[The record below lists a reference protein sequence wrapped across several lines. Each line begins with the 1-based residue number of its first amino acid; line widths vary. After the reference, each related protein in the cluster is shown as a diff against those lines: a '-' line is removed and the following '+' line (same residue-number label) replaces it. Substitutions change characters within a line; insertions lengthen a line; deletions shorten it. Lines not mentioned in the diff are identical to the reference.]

1 MSRPSYY
8 LTTPIYYVTDRPHIG
23 TTYTTIAADA
33 LARYK
38 RLCGYDTHFLTGT
51 DEHGLKV
58 QRAAQERGVT
68 PQAHADEVVGHY
80 HTAWKQLNIS
90 HDDFIRTT
98 EPRHERVVQAA
109 FQKLLDAGHLHLGE
123 YKGWYCVSCEA
134 FLKETEDPSP
144 KCPDCGRAAE
154 WNSEATYFFRLSRF
168 QEPLLAF
175 YERNPGFVRPA
186 YRFNEVRARVKEG
199 LRDLS
204 VTRTTLEWAV
214 PLPFDPKHRS
224 YVWIDALLNYASA
237 VGYASD
243 DALFARRW
251 PADAHLVGKD
261 ILWFHAVIWPA
272 LLMALG
278 VEPPKMVYAH
288 GWWTHNGEKMSKS
301 KNNFVRPEEVAAE
314 YGVDALRYF
323 LLRELPFGLDGDYRD
338 ASMRQRYNSELAG
351 DFGNLVFR
359 TLSMMDRYFGGV
371 VPEPATEPAGPLA
384 EASAGLYR
392 DLEAAISDLQYSKAL
407 DRIWEFVRRANQYV
421 EERKPWQLNKD
432 PNGREALGCV
442 MYHLAEA
449 CRILGLAVA
458 PVMPAT
464 AASIREQLGLPAEET
479 RSLQEAL
486 AWGGMPWGGRVRRGE
501 PLFPKKDG

>member
-1 MSRPSYY
+1 MSKPGYY
-8 LTTPIYYVTDRPHIG
+8 LTTPIYYVTDQPHIG
-23 TTYTTIAADA
+23 TSYTTIAADV

-38 RLCGYDTHFLTGT
+38 RQCGFDVHFLTGT

-58 QRAAQERGVT
+58 QRAAQERGV
-68 PQAHADEVVGHY
+68 PPSRHADEVVQHY
-80 HTAWKQLNIS
+80 HAAWKRLQIT

-109 FQKLLDAGHLHLGE
+109 FQKLLDSGDLYLGE

-134 FLKETEDPSP
+134 FLKETEDKAP
-144 KCPDCGRAAE
+144 KCPDCARPAE
-154 WNSEATYFFRLSRF
+154 WNAEPTYFFRLSRY
-168 QEPLLAF
+168 QQPLLDL
-175 YERNPGFVRPA
+175 YDRNPGFVRPA
-186 YRFNEVRARVKEG
+186 YRLNEVRFRVKEG

-214 PLPFDPKHRS
+214 PMPFDPKHRS

-237 VGYASD
+237 VGYAAD
-243 DALFARRW
+243 DELFRKRW
-251 PADAHLVGKD
+251 PADVHLVGKD

-278 VEPPKMVYAH
+278 VEPPRRVFAH

-301 KNNFVRPEEVAAE
+301 KNNFVRPEEVAAQ

-338 ASMRQRYNSELAG
+338 AAMHQRYNSELAG

-359 TLSMMDRYFGGV
+359 TLSMIDRYFAGV
-371 VPEPATEPAGPLA
+371 VPEPVGEPAGPLA
-384 EASAGLYR
+384 EAADSLFA
-392 DLEAAISDLQYSKAL
+392 DVDAAMAELQFSKAL
-407 DRIWEFVRRANQYV
+407 ERIWEFVRRANQYV

-432 PNGREALGCV
+432 PAGREKLACT

-449 CRILGLAVA
+449 CRILGLLVE
-458 PVMPAT
+458 PTMPA
-464 AASIREQLGLPAEET
+464 AAQAIREQFALPPET
-479 RSLQEAL
+479 RPLKDAL
-486 AWGGMPWGGRVRRGE
+486 AWGGLPPGTRVRRGE
-501 PLFPKKDG
+501 PLFPKKDA